1 MPIHGLIGSIYGLL
15 VQYSGSPSIFKGANM
30 EKPSETEYFFFE
42 WLIIEKNMTSE
53 QFTLLTNKQFDELKA
68 EWTRALSKA
77 TVLQIG
83 E

>member
-1 MPIHGLIGSIYGLL
+1 
-15 VQYSGSPSIFKGANM
+15 M
-30 EKPSETEYFFFE
+30 EKPAEVEYFFFE